1 MKNKDDLFLE
11 QLYQEG
17 IWDRLKG
24 QGAGI
29 KQGAGTVL
37 KNIGGKLTGDTNNR
51 PSARG
56 EYAKAQ
62 QSSLLKSFV
71 QKVKKEIEDFKND
84 LKIFKVDSDPD
95 SLERNFPIISQRLKE
110 IENLEKF
117 LANPNQTPNAST
129 PNASTPNAS
138 TPNASTPTSTKG
150 GASASQSPKVTT
162 NFRDYLNLKDAAAY
176 LKVSETELQ
185 NLAAT
190 NKIKTN
196 IFGGKPLFHTIDLD
210 EYNFKKYGEDLKS
223 QEKPSTPV
231 TPSTDSP
238 KKGDKATYLNDPNY
252 IFNGNAW
259 EYNGKEVTGEKL
271 INNLNKAWEQ
281 QKSAKPKPAAKVAV
295 KATPKKT
302 VTKAKPVA
310 TKKPATKAN
319 VKAKTT
325 TTPSGSKVTEKKLG
339 QKTIYTYESY
349 NPFSNFLEKC
359 NLI

>member
-37 KNIGGKLTGDTNNR
+37 KNIGGKLTGDTTDR

-71 QKVKKEIEDFKND
+71 QKVQKEIADFKND

-95 SLERNFPIISQRLKE
+95 SLEKNFPIISQRLKE
-110 IENLEKF
+110 IEKLEKF
-117 LANPNQTPNAST
+117 LITPNQASNASVPT
-129 PNASTPNAS
+129 
-138 TPNASTPTSTKG
+138 STPTSSEKAT
-150 GASASQSPKVTT
+150 STSESPKVTT
-162 NFRDYLNLKDAAAY
+162 NVQDHLNLKDAAAY

-190 NKIKTN
+190 NKIKTK

-223 QEKPSTPV
+223 EEKPSAPV

-339 QKTIYTYESY
+339 QKTRYTYESY

>member
-84 LKIFKVDSDPD
+84 LKVFKVDSNPD

-138 TPNASTPTSTKG
+138 TPNASTPTSTKS

-162 NFRDYLNLKDAAAY
+162 NFQDHLNLKDAAAY

-190 NKIKTN
+190 NKIKTK

-252 IFNGNAW
+252 VFNGNAW
-259 EYNGKEVTGEKL
+259 EYKGKEVVGQKL
-271 INNLNKAWEQ
+271 TDNLNKSWQ
-281 QKSAKPKPAAKVAV
+281 DQKTMKTKSSPSAKPKMTANKKPVPKTAV
-295 KATPKKT
+295 KTNS
-302 VTKAKPVA
+302 KAKAP
-310 TKKPATKAN
+310 TKKVPAKKA
-319 VKAKTT
+319 TQQ
-325 TTPSGSKVTEKKLG
+325 TPSKKAAI
-339 QKTIYTYESY
+339 KPRRVVNASY
-349 NPFSNFLEKC
+349 NPFSNFLENC